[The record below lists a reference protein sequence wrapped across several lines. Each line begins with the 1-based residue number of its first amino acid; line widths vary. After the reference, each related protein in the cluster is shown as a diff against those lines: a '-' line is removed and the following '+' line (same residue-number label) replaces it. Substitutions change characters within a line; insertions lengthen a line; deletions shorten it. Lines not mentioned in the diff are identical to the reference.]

1 MISLAGFAKAKRVIA
16 NRNYRIY
23 MAGHL
28 CSNLGTWIQRI
39 AVGWLTWQLTDSAA
53 WLGLIAFAE
62 LFPNVVVGP
71 IAGAVTDRMDFL
83 RLLKFTQAL
92 ALFHAVILTVLTFAG
107 LITIEMLLV
116 LMVLRGVIGAFNR
129 PARMSFVYFLV
140 GREDLSSALAL
151 NSVVFN
157 SARFVGPALGGVI
170 IVAGGVSLAFAA
182 NALSFLIYLL
192 VLMVLDVAP
201 VEKKEKTGRSL
212 LSEAGEGIRYAFSHT
227 GIAPIL
233 LILVM
238 TALFV
243 RPYTELLP
251 GFADRVFGRGV
262 DGLALLFSA
271 NGLGAM
277 AAGFW
282 LIQRG
287 TITGL
292 SSVVVGNLLVM
303 AFALLAFTSTD
314 IFWLA
319 WPFLVISG
327 FSLVVQGVSVQTL
340 VQTAVAGEMRGRV
353 IGLYGIVARG
363 CPAIGALVMGG
374 LSERFGLRWPLA
386 AGAAMCLVL
395 WLWARRRQRTMAEAL
410 EGEAGDPPGDSA

>member
-1 MISLAGFAKAKRVIA
+1 
-16 NRNYRIY
+16 
-23 MAGHL
+23 
-28 CSNLGTWIQRI
+28 
-39 AVGWLTWQLTDSAA
+39 
-53 WLGLIAFAE
+53 
-62 LFPNVVVGP
+62 
-71 IAGAVTDRMDFL
+71 
-83 RLLKFTQAL
+83 
-92 ALFHAVILTVLTFAG
+92 
-107 LITIEMLLV
+107 
-116 LMVLRGVIGAFNR
+116 
-129 PARMSFVYFLV
+129 MSFVYFLV

-157 SARFVGPALGGVI
+157 SARFVGPALAGVI

-182 NALSFLIYLL
+182 NAVSFLIYLL

-201 VEKKEKTGRSL
+201 VTMKERTGRSL
-212 LSEAGEGIRYAFSHT
+212 LSEAGDGIRYAFSHT

-292 SSVVVGNLLVM
+292 SSIVVGNLLVM

-340 VQTAVAGEMRGRV
+340 IQTAVAGEMRGRV

-386 AGAAMCLVL
+386 AGAIMCLVL
-395 WLWARRRQRTMAEAL
+395 WLWARRRERTMAEAL